1 MNPEDVKNQIQQYG
15 GIVRDKEFFKKAEET
30 IKQFMKTKSEP
41 EEEPE
46 EEEFLDA

>member
-1 MNPEDVKNQIQQYG
+1 MNPEDKKNQLQMFG
-15 GIVRDKEFFKKAEET
+15 RIVRDESFFKKSQE
-30 IKQFMKTKSEP
+30 ILKQFMKPEP